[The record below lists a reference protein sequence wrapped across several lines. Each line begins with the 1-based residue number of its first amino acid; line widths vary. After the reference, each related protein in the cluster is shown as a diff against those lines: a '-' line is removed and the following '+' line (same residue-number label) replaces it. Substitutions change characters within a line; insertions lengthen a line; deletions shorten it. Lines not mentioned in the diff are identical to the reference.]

1 LFEPSRSV
9 SVRLLINAGT
19 WLFLYSV
26 HITVVIFLDL

>member
-9 SVRLLINAGT
+9 SFRLLINADT
-19 WLFLYSV
+19 WLFPYSA